1 MSHPR
6 RAKSV
11 TLLNKCLNCTGLELC
26 YIVFY
31 PPKIGTSIIMSTVV
45 IIDDQATTL
54 KLLTKIIGDISTAA
68 KPIEVEAFLDE
79 RHALSWIKRQQVDL
93 VILDYRLPR
102 LDGLKIIELIRMMP
116 QHATLPVVM
125 ITALDD
131 RGILYKAL
139 DAGATDF
146 LSKPIDYRECQAR
159 CRNLLHMREQQLLL
173 QTMNRDLQSRVEETL
188 GEILH
193 REKETLH
200 YLARAGEFRDAETG
214 THLNRISSY
223 ARLIAETI
231 GMGSTFCE
239 LIEHAAPMHDVGKIG
254 IPDHILLKRGKLD
267 EEEWQIMMKHSTY
280 GYEILSGSSSEFMQM
295 GARIAQS
302 HHEKFD
308 GSGYPHG
315 LAGKDI
321 PIEARIVAVADVF
334 DALTCVRPYKKA
346 WPLSDAFEYL
356 LTQRN
361 RHFDPECVSAFLDK
375 RSEVIRIH
383 QELTDD
389 HAMEGG
395 DTQWQ
400 QHRL

>member
-1 MSHPR
+1 MS
-6 RAKSV
+6 
-11 TLLNKCLNCTGLELC
+11 
-26 YIVFY
+26 
-31 PPKIGTSIIMSTVV
+31 MVV

-68 KPIEVEAFLDE
+68 KPVEVEAFLDE
-79 RHALSWIKRQQVDL
+79 RHALSWIKRQPVDL

-102 LDGLKIIELIRMMP
+102 LDGLKMIELIRMLP
-116 QHATLPVVM
+116 QHASLPIVM
-125 ITALDD
+125 VTALDD
-131 RGILYKAL
+131 REILYKAL

-159 CRNLLHMREQQLLL
+159 CRNLLHMREQQLQL
-173 QTMNRDLQSRVEETL
+173 QQVNRDLQFRVEETL
-188 GEILH
+188 GEILQ

-214 THLNRISSY
+214 SHLNRIARY
-223 ARLIAETI
+223 ARLIAENI
-231 GMGSTFCE
+231 GMGSAFCE

-254 IPDHILLKRGKLD
+254 IPDNILLKQGKLND
-267 EEEWQIMMKHSTY
+267 TEWQIMMKHSTY

-295 GARIAQS
+295 GAKIALC

-308 GSGYPHG
+308 GSGYPHRITG
-315 LAGKDI
+315 QEI

-346 WPLSDAFEYL
+346 WALSDAFEYL
-356 LTQRN
+356 LTQRK
-361 RHFDPECVSAFLDK
+361 RHFDPECVYAFLDK
-375 RSEVIRIH
+375 RNEIIRIH

-389 HAMEGG
+389 HETEAK
-395 DTQWQ
+395 DALWQ
-400 QHRL
+400 QLKK